1 MTTRE
6 TRELTATETKLI
18 ELLTTSTGSAMMDS
32 GGTPQYDAD
41 GKYTGSIHGYG
52 RAHERNQGRTFVD
65 EPATSLHFSSW
76 CVDKT
81 GKEGPTT
88 ERGGDIEFAIEV
100 FHYLNR
106 YLDYDKSLDG
116 FYSWYTDEIKEE
128 KDDPYSQDVEDFIQW
143 MRDSG
148 FEIGGLHGDNEEA
161 WSGNTY
167 NGDCNLTQTL
177 QYWLLSVNEVPE
189 EYEERLPC
197 PSFYM
202 LILQIHQGADV
213 RGGYTAPTVFTANDQ
228 YDMDSFFCFSDGEI
242 YCNGCEAHWQTD
254 DVYYWYE
261 DGSSGGDKI
270 LDCPAYKKAQALLT
284 AAKEREDFAR
294 DLFSPLFAAKAMA
307 NWVDLAAQGD
317 MYGRLYCRGF
327 DILEAYRTGDE
338 ALAEVLMRFHGVR
351 GWMISWLHE
360 SVNMVVTRL
369 INTGSKALAGPL
381 ARRLAA
387 PMRVRGESM
396 MDRVSKRPYVQL
408 DKCTFVTLDDIEEH
422 DDLNQSLS
430 EYMGNPSVPE
440 PVPDEQATYLENDS
454 DIRDSRNHPR
464 NKRDVKGW
472 AVTHGY
478 VLIDEDNNG
487 HCPFCGDKLEGG
499 F

>member
-32 GGTPQYDAD
+32 GGTPQYNKE
-41 GKYTGSIHGYG
+41 GEYTGSIHGYG

-76 CVDKT
+76 YVDKT

-88 ERGGDIEFAIEV
+88 ERGGDIEFSVSV
-100 FHYLNR
+100 FHFLER
-106 YLDYDKSLDG
+106 YLEYDEQLDD
-116 FYSWYTDEIKEE
+116 FYNWYIDEVKEE
-128 KDDPYSQDVEDFIQW
+128 QDDPYPQDVEDFIQW
-143 MRDSG
+143 MRDAG

-202 LILQIHQGADV
+202 LLLQIHQGADV
-213 RGGYTAPTVFTANDQ
+213 RGGYTAPVVFTANRH
-228 YDMDSFFCFSDGEI
+228 YEMDSFFSFNDGTI
-242 YCNGCEAHWQTD
+242 YCNGCGAHWQTD
-254 DVYYWYE
+254 DGHYWCE
-261 DGSSGGDKI
+261 DGSPGGDKI
-270 LDCPAYKKAQALLT
+270 LDWPAHKEASALLTVAIDEEARLTDLLACRMGARSMAIWFAQKGKYPHYSLEYRACFDVLEAWRRGDPDLASMLWRNSGIPRYVLSYDKPAKLLRSLIWSGAQVIAGPQAALLT
-284 AAKEREDFAR
+284 ASAR
-294 DLFSPLFAAKAMA
+294 KIVND
-307 NWVDLAAQGD
+307 
-317 MYGRLYCRGF
+317 
-327 DILEAYRTGDE
+327 
-338 ALAEVLMRFHGVR
+338 ALGAV
-351 GWMISWLHE
+351 
-360 SVNMVVTRL
+360 
-369 INTGSKALAGPL
+369 A
-381 ARRLAA
+381 
-387 PMRVRGESM
+387 
-396 MDRVSKRPYVQL
+396 KRPYVQL
-408 DKCTFVTLDDIEEH
+408 DECTFVTLDDIEEH

-430 EYMGNPSVPE
+430 EYMGNPSIPE
-440 PVPDEQATYLENDS
+440 PVPDGQATYLDDDS

-464 NKRDVKGW
+464 NKQDTKGW

-478 VLIDEDNNG
+478 VLIDENHNG
-487 HCPFCGDKLEGG
+487 HCPFCGYVLEGG

>member
-32 GGTPQYDAD
+32 GGIPQYDAD

-65 EPATSLHFSSW
+65 KPETSLHFSSW
-76 CVDKT
+76 YTNREGKDGWKT
-81 GKEGPTT
+81 EHS
-88 ERGGDIEFAIEV
+88 GDMEFSVSV

-116 FYSWYTDEIKEE
+116 FYGWYLDEIKKD
-128 KDDPYSQDVEDFIQW
+128 KDDPHTTDVEDFIQW
-143 MRDSG
+143 MRDSD
-148 FEIGGLHGDNEEA
+148 FEIGGLYGDNEAA

-167 NGDCNLTQTL
+167 NGECNLTQTL

-213 RGGYTAPTVFTANDQ
+213 RGGYTAPTVFTANQ
-228 YDMDSFFCFSDGEI
+228 YDIDSFFGFSDGEI
-242 YCNGCEAHWQTD
+242 YCNGCEAHWSTD
-254 DVYYWYE
+254 DGYYWYE
-261 DGSSGGDKI
+261 DGSSGGYKVLDLPAHTKALAALKDVRQKQIKI
-270 LDCPAYKKAQALLT
+270 HAELWPRLQSQGMAAWMRSNRSYALEYRSLFDELEAVRRGDPELGEVILKLSNIAPIFLQVDTASNILKRLIESAAQALATPICRKLVSS
-284 AAKEREDFAR
+284 EREE
-294 DLFSPLFAAKAMA
+294 
-307 NWVDLAAQGD
+307 AQ
-317 MYGRLYCRGF
+317 
-327 DILEAYRTGDE
+327 
-338 ALAEVLMRFHGVR
+338 
-351 GWMISWLHE
+351 
-360 SVNMVVTRL
+360 N
-369 INTGSKALAGPL
+369 
-381 ARRLAA
+381 
-387 PMRVRGESM
+387 M
-396 MDRVSKRPYVQL
+396 MDAVAKRPHVQL
-408 DKCTFVTLDDIEEH
+408 DKCTFVELHDIEEH
-422 DDLNQSLS
+422 DDLKQSLN
-430 EYMGNPSVPE
+430 EYMNNPIVPE
-440 PVPDEQATYLENDS
+440 PVSDEQTTYLEDDS

-464 NKRDVKGW
+464 NKQDIKGW

-478 VLIDEDNNG
+478 VLIDEDHNG
-487 HCPFCGDKLEGG
+487 HCPFCGDKLKGG